1 MPGTNRIVAYA
12 NQAQE
17 YRKNAVMGA
26 SPVQLVVMLYDGA
39 LRFMEGGK
47 RAMAQGEIFKQND
60 QLQRAQNIVL
70 ELMSTLD
77 MKKGGDVSKNL
88 LALYTYV
95 LEQLV
100 EANIRDDAVYIDR
113 ASKVM
118 SELREGWTALDKSIR
133 EQTKSTA
140 PESEILAA

>member
-1 MPGTNRIVAYA
+1 
-12 NQAQE
+12 
-17 YRKNAVMGA
+17 MGA

-39 LRFMEGGK
+39 LRFMESGK

-77 MKKGGDVSKNL
+77 MKKGGEVSQNL
-88 LALYTYV
+88 MALYTYV

-100 EANIRDDAVYIDR
+100 EGNVRDSAEYIDR
-113 ASKVM
+113 AAKVM
-118 SELREGWTALDKSIR
+118 SELREGWTELEKSLR
-133 EQTKSTA
+133 DQAKA
-140 PESEILAA
+140 NVPESQVLAA

>member
-1 MPGTNRIVAYA
+1 
-12 NQAQE
+12 
-17 YRKNAVMGA
+17 MGA